1 MITIILYL
9 IVSFSLDSLIS
20 TYISS
25 NLTELS
31 YLTTIYTVISLVI
44 IYNYFENPKK
54 YLLIAIIL
62 GFLFDIVYTNTFLLN
77 IVIFLLIYLLL
88 KQLDY
93 LMPNNIFTINI
104 KSLASIY
111 TYHITTYIILLLTH
125 YNSYS
130 LKIFGSILLKSTIMT
145 IIYTTIS
152 YVFIKK
158 IYYKFSDKKIK

>member
-25 NLTELS
+25 NLIELS

-44 IYNYFENPKK
+44 IYNYFENSKK

-77 IVIFLLIYLLL
+77 IIIFLLIYLLL

-111 TYHITTYIILLLTH
+111 TYHITTYIIILLTH

-130 LKIFGSILLKSTIMT
+130 LKILGSILLKSTIMT

-152 YVFIKK
+152 YIFIKK